1 MLVRVLAPGS
11 KMSVCLP
18 GGYMRVTSA
27 VHPPRRTGSS
37 IYQLAVEASID
48 SADTWE
54 APRRPASAAP
64 RSSKCRPASACRHSS
79 TAAGELHHS
88 VARRP
93 STAGSL
99 QSYRR
104 TPTVGAR
111 TVTTVQAQ
119 HSRLRETALR
129 DRPSRLNETTHSRPK
144 RATFRSIGLDAPDW
158 WSPLPPTVAAAVD
171 VFDRRHA
178 VLSARATAALE
189 GAAHGDHPFERA
201 ARFEAALLEVQR
213 HRYALPEKARLLQ
226 KIAVR
231 PKTAPARRTTCMGWL
246 LACQPAISFGNSGGC
261 ICIYIRRA
269 WRLDESIWAPRQR
282 TSESRA
288 FYDTAALRRRMF
300 ECDWARA
307 LQANRGSLTKHILR
321 HDDDG
326 SQDDNGDG
334 VPDEVQEAGEA
345 LWAAQERIYAIF
357 DFYASL
363 GEKDVYS
370 ISQNAFTL
378 FVADFGLHEE
388 GSDFC
393 TKKHL
398 DMMFVA
404 VNAGKADCEGGFNQ
418 KHALNRQELLHLLVR
433 VAIAKYVLTQQTQDV
448 SEAIERLVQDDLA
461 RGLSPECSHSAAD
474 FRRRHCYTEAVDVE
488 LRAHEASLRA
498 VYQCYCK
505 GGGGVNTKVMSTK
518 MLDIGE
524 WNKLVANLGLIDS
537 ALTSRHAT
545 LAFVWSRMRVADE
558 VGARLALTHL
568 HFEDF
573 LELLVRV
580 ACIKPWPTP
589 DEVRRACCLDA
600 GHFLIELQA
609 ESPQLYDEWCEARRR
624 PWHAPEPAQ
633 PVAMCVRHLLTLVLR
648 TIEASTPGS
657 DNLRITEFEAKAFY
671 ALQQRTPADALLEC
685 INRAEVAAAR
695 KRPEL
700 ARTSTAGTVVRV
712 DSRLKVETVAAVG
725 AAFEA
730 ALVGEPCAQHEAGAK
745 HKSTGVVAAG
755 EGAALGAA
763 TC

>member
-1 MLVRVLAPGS
+1 M
-11 KMSVCLP
+11 
-18 GGYMRVTSA
+18 
-27 VHPPRRTGSS
+27 
-37 IYQLAVEASID
+37 E
-48 SADTWE
+48 
-54 APRRPASAAP
+54 
-64 RSSKCRPASACRHSS
+64 
-79 TAAGELHHS
+79 
-88 VARRP
+88 
-93 STAGSL
+93 
-99 QSYRR
+99 
-104 TPTVGAR
+104 
-111 TVTTVQAQ
+111 
-119 HSRLRETALR
+119 
-129 DRPSRLNETTHSRPK
+129 
-144 RATFRSIGLDAPDW
+144 
-158 WSPLPPTVAAAVD
+158 
-171 VFDRRHA
+171 
-178 VLSARATAALE
+178 
-189 GAAHGDHPFERA
+189 
-201 ARFEAALLEVQR
+201 
-213 HRYALPEKARLLQ
+213 
-226 KIAVR
+226 
-231 PKTAPARRTTCMGWL
+231 
-246 LACQPAISFGNSGGC
+246 C
-261 ICIYIRRA
+261 ICICIRRA

-326 SQDDNGDG
+326 SLDDNGDG

-388 GSDFC
+388 GSEFC

-404 VNAGKADCEGGFNQ
+404 VNAGKAEGEGGFNM

-448 SEAIERLVQDDLA
+448 SDAIERLVQDDLA
-461 RGLSPECSHSAAD
+461 RGLSPESSHSAAD

-695 KRPEL
+695 KAGRPEL
-700 ARTSTAGTVVRV
+700 ARKSTAGTVVRL
-712 DSRLKVETVAAVG
+712 DSRPKVETVAAVG

-730 ALVGEPCAQHEAGAK
+730 ALVGEPCAQHDAGAK
-745 HKSTGVVAAG
+745 HKSTGAVAAG
-755 EGAALGAA
+755 GEGPA
-763 TC
+763 